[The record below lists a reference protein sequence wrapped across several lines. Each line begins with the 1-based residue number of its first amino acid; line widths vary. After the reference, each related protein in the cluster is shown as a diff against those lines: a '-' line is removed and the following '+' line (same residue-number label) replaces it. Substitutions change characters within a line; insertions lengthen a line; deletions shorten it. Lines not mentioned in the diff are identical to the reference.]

1 MSRYAPELVEGGFA
15 VEVADAPLLHDGLNV
30 ADVAHVLVLRERG
43 VIPDEAARRCSACC
57 ATRWPPRGGV
67 RLRPRARRGLQ
78 LPRAPV
84 RRRDRPRRGLAAR
97 RTAAPRGRAD
107 RAAAAGAPRR
117 GRPRRGG
124 RRVRG
129 CGRAGRRRAGRD
141 PDGRPD
147 LPAAR
152 PAVDVRALP
161 VGQRATRC
169 CARSTG
175 SPRASTGSTAAPRA
189 RAGSTAARWSATAPA
204 PRRCS
209 ASTASSSTPA
219 TPCGRA
225 TGSPRLVADA
235 ASLATTLDR
244 LAEDLEIYASAEFG
258 WVVLGD
264 GHTRSSACSC
274 RRSATRTRLTMVR
287 GAAGVL
293 IGRATGMSGA
303 GQEPVRAQRQPDLR
317 LRRGAPR
324 PGAGHAGDAA
334 DGRGGQR
341 TSPWTPSACARRSTA
356 GSRRPPTSPST

>member
-1 MSRYAPELVEGGFA
+1 MPPSWLRPARTWPTGRDGRDARHRESLRARAGRGRVRRRGGRRPA
-15 VEVADAPLLHDGLNV
+15 
-30 ADVAHVLVLRERG
+30 
-43 VIPDEAARRCSACC
+43 AARRAERGRRR
-57 ATRWPPRGGV
+57 ARARPARARRDPRGCREQAARRAPGRGGHAVVGV

-78 LPRAPV
+78 LPRAAV

-152 PAVDVRALP
+152 PAVDVRALR
-161 VGQRATRC
+161 VGQRVPGAAYGRP
-169 CARSTG
+169 AHR
-175 SPRASTGSTAAPRA
+175 RASTGSTAAPRA
-189 RAGSTAARWSATAPA
+189 RAASTAARWSATAPA

-219 TPCGRA
+219 TRCGRA
-225 TGSPRLVADA
+225 TGSPRWSPTPPSLV
-235 ASLATTLDR
+235 TTIDR

-258 WVVLGD
+258 WVVLGE
-264 GHTRSSACSC
+264 GHTRSSVLMPQKRNPYALDDGA
-274 RRSATRTRLTMVR
+274 RRGR
-287 GAAGVL
+287 GAHRPRDRHVWRWP
-293 IGRATGMSGA
+293 RAR
-303 GQEPVRAQRQPDLR
+303 PRA
-317 LRRGAPR
+317 A
-324 PGAGHAGDAA
+324 
-334 DGRGGQR
+334 
-341 TSPWTPSACARRSTA
+341 TT
-356 GSRRPPTSPST
+356 

>member
-1 MSRYAPELVEGGFA
+1 MRRGPGRVAQRGRTMSRYAPELVEGGFA

-43 VIPDEAARRCSACC
+43 VIPEDAAEQAARRA
-57 ATRWPPRGGV
+57 PGRGGHAVVGV

-78 LPRAPV
+78 LPRAAV

-161 VGQRATRC
+161 ARQRVP
-169 CARSTG
+169 G
-175 SPRASTGSTAAPRA
+175 AAHGR
-189 RAGSTAARWSATAPA
+189 PA
-204 PRRCS
+204 HRGPRRDQPQPRGRGRGERQ
-209 ASTASSSTPA
+209 PA
-219 TPCGRA
+219 GRR
-225 TGSPRLVADA
+225 PRP
-235 ASLATTLDR
+235 
-244 LAEDLEIYASAEFG
+244 
-258 WVVLGD
+258 
-264 GHTRSSACSC
+264 H
-274 RRSATRTRLTMVR
+274 R
-287 GAAGVL
+287 GAARLRRRHRAHPRRHVAERRAHRAGRGRRHARHHPRPARRGPGDLRQRGVRL
-293 IGRATGMSGA
+293 GGPRRGA
-303 GQEPVRAQRQPDLR
+303 HPLVGAHAAEAQPVRA
-317 LRRGAPR
+317 
-324 PGAGHAGDAA
+324 
-334 DGRGGQR
+334 
-341 TSPWTPSACARRSTA
+341 
-356 GSRRPPTSPST
+356 